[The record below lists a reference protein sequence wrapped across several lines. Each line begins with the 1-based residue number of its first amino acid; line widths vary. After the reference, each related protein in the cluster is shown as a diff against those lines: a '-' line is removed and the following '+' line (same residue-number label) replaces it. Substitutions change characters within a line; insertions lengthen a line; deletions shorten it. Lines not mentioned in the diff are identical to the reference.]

1 MNKYPCSHAYLHY
14 IDSDGNSRCDECDRV
29 AASVECVCGQ
39 RPARIRTQ
47 VDPLPRSFEPR
58 ACPPEP

>member
-39 RPARIRTQ
+39 RPARGVIDCPAHGTQ
-47 VDPLPRSFEPR
+47 V
-58 ACPPEP
+58 AG